1 MSTGSTNL
9 SISSDNSEI
18 SGSASSSLV
27 HSVFMFRTIPP
38 ERIGL
43 SGEYDYQGLSKRV
56 ALAFRQR
63 FNSAEIANLKIR
75 QRGSVVV
82 LTGRVLNQSLLN
94 RLVCVAL
101 KVEGAT
107 DVEILGVRL
116 LETTASSSV
125 PSLLTCRLP

>member
-1 MSTGSTNL
+1 MSNGSTDI
-9 SISSDNSEI
+9 SINTQI
-18 SGSASSSLV
+18 SGSASSSLINV
-27 HSVFMFRTIPP
+27 SIFRTIPP

-63 FNSAEIANLKIR
+63 FIAAEIANLKIR

-82 LTGRVLNQSLLN
+82 LTGRVFNQALLE

-101 KVEGAT
+101 QVEGAT
-107 DVEILGVRL
+107 DVETLGVRL
-116 LETTASSSV
+116 LETPAAAVSLATC
-125 PSLLTCRLP
+125 PSP